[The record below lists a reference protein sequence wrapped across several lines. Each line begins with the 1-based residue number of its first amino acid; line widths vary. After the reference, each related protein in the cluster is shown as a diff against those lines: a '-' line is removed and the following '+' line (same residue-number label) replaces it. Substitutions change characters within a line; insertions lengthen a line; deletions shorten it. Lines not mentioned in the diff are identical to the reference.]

1 LVLLEKGRA
10 VKLIVFMVLVIIGCT
25 ADAAFTLGVMGAAM
39 NLTEATPKPEASLY
53 IMGDIIVIVG
63 LLIAVPFR
71 VRYLVRSATQR
82 VGQQRMVS
90 PLDIPPRS
98 SRR

>member
-1 LVLLEKGRA
+1 MKLLM
-10 VKLIVFMVLVIIGCT
+10 LMMLVIIGCT

-39 NLTEATPKPEASLY
+39 NLTDATPKPEVSLY
-53 IMGDIIVIVG
+53 IMGDAIVIIG

-82 VGQQRMVS
+82 AGQQRTVS
-90 PLDIPPRS
+90 PLDTTPRTP
-98 SRR
+98 RR

>member
-1 LVLLEKGRA
+1 MKLLV
-10 VKLIVFMVLVIIGCT
+10 IMVLAIIGFT

-39 NLTEATPKPEASLY
+39 NLTEATPKPEVSLY

-71 VRYLVRSATQR
+71 VRHLVRSAAQHAPASR
-82 VGQQRMVS
+82 GPAS
-90 PLDIPPRS
+90 PLDTMPRTP
-98 SRR
+98 RR